1 MKLRTFSIS
10 RTKEIYAKTI
20 VSEYIFKLK
29 AMRLINIFR
38 IFAYISSYLQTKTCK
53 KARLCN
59 IFEATNAKTLIKAIL
74 QGSTNAM

>member
-29 AMRLINIFR
+29 AMRL
-38 IFAYISSYLQTKTCK
+38 
-53 KARLCN
+53 
-59 IFEATNAKTLIKAIL
+59 
-74 QGSTNAM
+74 